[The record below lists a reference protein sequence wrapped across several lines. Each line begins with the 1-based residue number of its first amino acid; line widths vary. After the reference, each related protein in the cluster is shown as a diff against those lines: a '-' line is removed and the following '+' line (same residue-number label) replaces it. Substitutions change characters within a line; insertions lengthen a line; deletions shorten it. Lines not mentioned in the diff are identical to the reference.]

1 MAKGVSIDLIVDPK
15 KAISGLDSASSHA
28 GKTTELFKSLGKIGA
43 TALAA
48 LGTAAVAA
56 AGGLAAATRSAAA
69 YADDILTTATNTNLS
84 TDALQ
89 AYKYAAELTDVSFD
103 TFTKSQGKFT
113 KSMMDATR
121 SSVSPAAEAF
131 QALGL
136 SVTDA
141 DGNLVDSTKLYWQA
155 VDALG
160 NVANETER
168 TALAQQIF
176 GKSGADMNSLIQ
188 IGSEKFAELTEEA
201 RKNGAIMSGEQL
213 DALGAFDD
221 QMQRLTSTTA
231 AAKNALGLTLLPVLD
246 DLAGS
251 GSNALGQFTSA
262 LLDANGDLSKAAP
275 AFESLGSTIGD
286 ALTKAI
292 PKILQVGSSLVTGL
306 IQGIVKQ
313 LPALIRTGIP
323 LIVQFANGLL
333 AMLPTIL
340 DAGLKILVALAQG
353 IAASLPQLIPAAVAA
368 VVGLVG
374 ALVDNLPMLIDAG
387 IQLVVALAV
396 GLIDALPQLIEKLPV
411 LITSVIAALIGAIPQ
426 LVAAGIQLF
435 VAIVKNM
442 PAILAGIVGAVPQ
455 IVDGI
460 VETLGDP
467 KFWKAMGDAGLQLIK
482 GLWEGIKGAGAWLW
496 NQVMGFFNGIVDNI
510 KNFFGI
516 HSPSTVF
523 AGFGLNMI
531 KGLEN
536 GLTGPNHLGAITDS
550 LGRQVTEGF
559 QGSLVATA
567 KATVGMNA
575 SSSGSGGVTIYV
587 QGGLDSA
594 AEIGRRVSQALNAY
608 RASGGR
614 IAF

>member
-15 KAISGLDSASSHA
+15 KAISGLDSASDHA

-56 AGGLAAATRSAAA
+56 AGGLAAATRSAAS
-69 YADDILTTATNTNLS
+69 YADDILTTATNTNIS

-89 AYKYAAELTDVSFD
+89 AYKYAAELTDVSFE
-103 TFTKSQGKFT
+103 TFTNSQGKFT

-136 SVTDA
+136 SVTDSN
-141 DGNLVDSTKLYWQA
+141 GELVDSTKLYWDA
-155 VDALG
+155 IDALG
-160 NVANETER
+160 KVSNETER
-168 TALAQQIF
+168 TALAQQLF
-176 GKSGADMNSLIQ
+176 GKSGAEMNSLIQ
-188 IGSEKFAELTEEA
+188 VGSEKFAELTEEA

-213 DALGAFDD
+213 DALGAYDD
-221 QMQRLTSTTA
+221 QMQRLTSTVS

-246 DLAGS
+246 ELAGS
-251 GSNALGQFTSA
+251 GTNALGQFTSA
-262 LLDANGDLSKAAP
+262 LLDANGDLSKAGP
-275 AFESLGSTIGD
+275 AFETLGTNLAG
-286 ALTKAI
+286 ALTTAI
-292 PKILQVGSSLVTGL
+292 PKILQVATSLVSGL
-306 IQGIVKQ
+306 VEGIVKQ
-313 LPALIRTGIP
+313 APKLIQTAIP
-323 LIVQFANGLL
+323 LIVNFTTGIL
-333 AMLPTIL
+333 AMLPAIL
-340 DAGLKILVALAQG
+340 DAGVKVLIALVQG
-353 IAASLPQLIPAAVAA
+353 VTSAIPTLIPAALEAIF
-368 VVGLVG
+368 GLQD
-374 ALVDNLPMLIDAG
+374 AILDNLPMLIDAG
-387 IQLVVALAV
+387 IQLLLGLALGIVNA
-396 GLIDALPQLIEKLPV
+396 IPQLIDRIPV
-411 LITSVIAALIGAIPQ
+411 IISSMIRSLIGAIPQ
-426 LVAAGIQLF
+426 LIVAGVQLF
-435 VAIVKNM
+435 LALIANM
-442 PAILAGIVGAVPQ
+442 PAIIGGIITAVPQ

-460 VETLGDP
+460 VKMFGDP
-467 KFWKAMGDAGLQLIK
+467 KFWKAMGDAGLQLIR
-482 GLWEGIKGAGAWLW
+482 GLWEGIKNAGAWLW
-496 NQVMGFFNGIVDNI
+496 NQISGFFGGVINNI
-510 KNFFGI
+510 KNLFGI

-536 GLTGPNHLGAITDS
+536 GLTGPNQLGAITDS

-575 SSSGSGGVTIYV
+575 SAGSGGVTINV

-608 RASGGR
+608 RQSGGR
-614 IAF
+614 VAF